1 MIAALIFVIS
11 LALLLQFFVAYS
23 RSVIAA
29 YAKSELSD
37 QVREVA
43 GIQGGQITSEQFGQ
57 LVQLVRLCPQ
67 KNDDQNDLTV
77 VRVYYAM
84 MGWLGALARSL
95 APPVGKWAEREQI
108 SCTYFAA
115 VALDRRIAY
124 SRALLA
130 QQMSER

>member
-1 MIAALIFVIS
+1 MIAALICVIS

-29 YAKSELSD
+29 YQKAELSE

-43 GIQGGQITSEQFGQ
+43 GIDGEQVRSEQFGQ

-67 KNDDQNDLTV
+67 KSDDHGDLTV
-77 VRVYYAM
+77 VRIYYGM
-84 MGWLGALARSL
+84 MGWLGAIARTL
-95 APPVGKWAEREQI
+95 APEIGKWAESERI
-108 SCTYFAA
+108 NCTYFAA

-130 QQMSER
+130 QQMSDR

>member
-1 MIAALIFVIS
+1 MIAALICVIS
-11 LALLLQFFVAYS
+11 IAALLQFFISYS

-29 YAKSELSD
+29 YQKSELSE

-43 GIQGGQITSEQFGQ
+43 GIEGERVRSEQFGQ

-67 KNDDQNDLTV
+67 KGDDQSDLAV
-77 VRVYYAM
+77 VRVYYRM
-84 MGWLGALARSL
+84 MGWLAMMARST
-95 APPVGKWAEREQI
+95 APAIYKWAETERV

-115 VALDRRIAY
+115 IALDRRIAY

-130 QQMSER
+130 QQMSDQ

>member
-1 MIAALIFVIS
+1 MIAALICVIS
-11 LALLLQFFVAYS
+11 VAALLQFFISYA

-29 YAKSELSD
+29 YQKSELSE

-43 GIQGGQITSEQFGQ
+43 GIEGERVRSEQFGQ

-67 KNDDQNDLTV
+67 KNDDQSDLTV
-77 VRVYYAM
+77 VRVYYRM
-84 MGWLGALARSL
+84 MGLLSILARSV
-95 APPVGKWAEREQI
+95 APGVCKWAEGERV

-124 SRALLA
+124 RRALLA
-130 QQMSER
+130 QQMSEQ

>member
-1 MIAALIFVIS
+1 MIAAFICAVS
-11 LALLLQFFVAYS
+11 LAFLLQFFVAYS

-29 YAKSELSD
+29 YQKSELSE

-43 GIQGGQITSEQFGQ
+43 GIEGEQIRSEQFGQ

-67 KNDDQNDLTV
+67 KSDDQSDLAV
-77 VRVYYAM
+77 VRVYYQM
-84 MGWLGALARSL
+84 MGWLGALARRL
-95 APPVGKWAEREQI
+95 APGVRKWAEGERI
-108 SCTYFAA
+108 NCTYFVA

-130 QQMSER
+130 QQMSDR